1 MTRVLCRAGGVVLT
15 ALLCA
20 TPALAATPAEI
31 MQTYATSANS
41 TPSAERGQA
50 FFTTKQGKEYSCSS
64 CHGPVPI
71 GMGKNVETG
80 REIKPMAPAANP
92 ERFKDPARVER
103 FFTRQCN
110 FVTGRECT
118 AAEKADVIAF
128 LISLKP

>member
-1 MTRVLCRAGGVVLT
+1 MIGRAGAAVLA
-15 ALLCA
+15 ALFCA
-20 TPALAATPAEI
+20 APALAESPQAI
-31 MQTYATSANS
+31 MQSYATAANS

-50 FFTTKQGKEYSCSS
+50 FFTTKQKEHSCSS
-64 CHGPVPI
+64 CHGPVPV

-103 FFTRQCN
+103 FFNRQCN
-110 FVTGRECT
+110 FVYGRACT
-118 AAEKADVIAF
+118 AGEKADVIAF